1 MLEPSGR
8 QHPPHRPAWSTALLV
23 QWREQTKATSSPS
36 FTYEKFLR
44 PLHPVFR
51 WYSLCPASPAN
62 AASLPPWCAPIPNAS
77 CTSSWWQSEPVV
89 MSLRQIIPSGLGRV
103 LLGEALATRV
113 DPGGNFQVMNPF
125 CWARIARPSESLA
138 GFNCAYIAMISQVS
152 LSSDLKP
159 LLSVTSHDEIT
170 PVGSIVRRNAT
181 RPCSP
186 RLSAPG
192 G

>member
-1 MLEPSGR
+1 ISCQCCFPSSVVR
-8 QHPPHRPAWSTALLV
+8 SHSERFMHIFVVAIR
-23 QWREQTKATSSPS
+23 
-36 FTYEKFLR
+36 
-44 PLHPVFR
+44 
-51 WYSLCPASPAN
+51 
-62 AASLPPWCAPIPNAS
+62 
-77 CTSSWWQSEPVV
+77 EPVV